1 MTPCDFR
8 THRECACPPDQ
19 CQQQRPAYGLANH
32 RKPVPLYMPSLRDGL
47 ALAAMG
53 LTLFLGGALLLE
65 TSLKRQSLIEQESR
79 AVVRAAK

>member
-19 CQQQRPAYGLANH
+19 CQQQRPAYDLGTH

>member
-19 CQQQRPAYGLANH
+19 CQQQRPAYDLRTH

-79 AVVRAAK
+79 AIVRAAK